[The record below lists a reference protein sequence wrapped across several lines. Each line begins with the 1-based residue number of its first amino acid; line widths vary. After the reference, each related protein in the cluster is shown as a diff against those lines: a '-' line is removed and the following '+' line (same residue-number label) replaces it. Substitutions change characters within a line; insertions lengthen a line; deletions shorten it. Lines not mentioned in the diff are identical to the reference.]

1 MTTAIEHK
9 PGELY
14 YFLMPSPDVERGR
27 KFFSA
32 VLGWEFKDD
41 GADPE
46 GTNPAGGLSARH
58 KITTVWICV
67 DDVERAVKAVRD
79 GGGEATDAQESPSGW
94 WADCK
99 SPDGVAFSLGRMRPG
114 FLDDWHPGPMDR
126 HGNMGYFTVPVRD
139 LWKAKVFY
147 SAAFGWTYNAEHSN
161 ENYAHIQDSIP
172 GGGLV
177 VGEGDAPS
185 LYFRVDDINAAV
197 AATRENGGTANEP
210 SESPSGWS
218 ASCTD
223 DQGTAFNLWQPAS
236 GL

>member
-1 MTTAIEHK
+1 MSTAIKHK

-27 KFFSA
+27 AFFGA
-32 VLGWEFKDD
+32 VLGWQFKEG

-58 KITTVWICV
+58 DVTTVWIAA
-67 DDVERAVKAVRD
+67 DDVERAVSAVRD
-79 GGGEATDAQESPSGW
+79 SGGDATDAQESPSGW

-99 SPDGVAFSLGRMRPG
+99 SPDGVTFSLGKMRPG
-114 FLDDWHPGPMDR
+114 FLDDWHPGPMNR
-126 HGNMGYFTVPVRD
+126 HGNMGYFTIPVRD
-139 LWKAKVFY
+139 LEKAKEFY
-147 SAAFGWTYNAEHSN
+147 SSIFGWTYNPEHSHDT
-161 ENYAHIQDSIP
+161 YAHIQDSLP
-172 GGGLV
+172 VGGLV
-177 VGEGDAPS
+177 VGEVDTPS

-197 AATRENGGTANEP
+197 AATRANGGTAKDP

-218 ASCTD
+218 AACAD
-223 DQGTAFNLWQPAS
+223 DQGTAFNLWQPAP